1 MDIQV
6 KHSQDKSNIII
17 NKNKLIGAENESFQ
31 NSVQES
37 IDKGSKSISIDLSK
51 VEFISSWGIGLLVH
65 AYTSCI
71 DKNINFNLEGVNGQV
86 MNVLN
91 QLKLTRLFNI
101 VQK

>member
-1 MDIQV
+1 MEIRV
-6 KHSQDKSNIII
+6 EHSKDQSKIII
-17 NKNKLIGAENESFQ
+17 DKNKLIGAENETFQ
-31 NSVQES
+31 NLVQES

-65 AYTSCI
+65 AYTTCI
-71 DKNINFNLEGVNGQV
+71 NRNVDFNLEGVNEQV

>member
-6 KHSQDKSNIII
+6 EHSQDKSKIII

-31 NSVQES
+31 NLVQES

-65 AYTSCI
+65 AYTTCI
-71 DKNINFNLEGVNGQV
+71 TRNVSFNLEGVNEQV
-86 MNVLN
+86 MNVLS

>member
-1 MDIQV
+1 MEIHV
-6 KHSQDKSNIII
+6 EHSQDKSKIII
-17 NKNKLIGAENESFQ
+17 DKNKLIGAENESFQ
-31 NSVQES
+31 SLVQES
-37 IDKGSKSISIDLSK
+37 IDKGSKSVSIDLSK

-71 DKNINFNLEGVNGQV
+71 NKNINFQLEGVNEQV

-101 VQK
+101 AQK